1 MKIVLNK
8 VLTPISGDWGVDDL
22 EGNGVNV
29 IRTANFRNDGKID
42 YNNIVKRLF
51 QKKTID
57 ENGRERYVLDSEKI
71 AEKKLLNNDIIIEKS
86 GGGPETPVGRV
97 VYFENPGKEVYMANN
112 FTQVLRANPDK
123 VIPKYLFYYLRYLY
137 LKGVVYK
144 YQNQTT
150 GLANL
155 KLEKYLKEEILIPDF
170 DKQNIVVTQ
179 LNIIQHNIDLRKS
192 SIEILSNLIHSVYF
206 KMFGDPVNNQK
217 GFPRK
222 KLSQVTPKDKI
233 ITYGIVQAGP
243 HIDDGIPYIR
253 TGDIKNG
260 KIVSKN
266 LLRTTPEIAKKHDR
280 SKCIEGDIIVSIRA
294 TVGQSAVI
302 PKDLDGANLT
312 QGTARISPNTTVINP
327 NYLFVTLQSEGFQF
341 LINKYVK
348 GSTFKEIT
356 LEKLRNI
363 EIPVPKDLNLQ
374 NRFSQIYE
382 SIQDVES
389 KVKQSLEILQQLFQ
403 VILQN
408 AFKPDV
414 GIDEEPIFKDLIK
427 KFTVQDLK
435 GNKQRLQY
443 LINLFEQQNFDEFK
457 DFTETRKILFE
468 LMDEEEIIQ
477 TFGTDNKVKLQVK

>member
-1 MKIVLNK
+1 MEYVNTTISEIIETAQTGKTPSTKEPLYYEGDVMWVTPTDLQGQQYISDTITKISDLALLDNQAFLYKENTVLISCIGDIGKTAIIKKAASSNQQITGVRVKENLILPKFFYYWIIRNK
-8 VLTPISGDWGVDDL
+8 QYLSFKANRVTVPILNNTNLRKIDISYPNDL
-22 EGNGVNV
+22 EFQRKVV
-29 IRTANFRNDGKID
+29 SQLDSVQTYINDKI
-42 YNNIVKRLF
+42 
-51 QKKTID
+51 KTI
-57 ENGRERYVLDSEKI
+57 NVLE
-71 AEKKLLNNDIIIEKS
+71 
-86 GGGPETPVGRV
+86 
-97 VYFENPGKEVYMANN
+97 
-112 FTQVLRANPDK
+112 
-123 VIPKYLFYYLRYLY
+123 
-137 LKGVVYK
+137 
-144 YQNQTT
+144 
-150 GLANL
+150 
-155 KLEKYLKEEILIPDF
+155 
-170 DKQNIVVTQ
+170 
-179 LNIIQHNIDLRKS
+179 
-192 SIEILSNLIHSVYF
+192 NLIQSIYF
-206 KMFGDPVNNQK
+206 KMFGNPVNNQK

-294 TVGQSAVI
+294 TVGQCAII
-302 PKDLDGANLT
+302 PKELDGANLT
-312 QGTARISPNTTVINP
+312 QGTARISPNKIVINP

-382 SIQDVES
+382 SIQDVKN
-389 KVKQSLEILQQLFQ
+389 KVEQSLEILQQLFQ

-414 GIDEEPIFKDLIK
+414 EIDEEPIFKDLIK

-477 TFGTDNKVKLQVK
+477 IFGTDNKVKLQVK